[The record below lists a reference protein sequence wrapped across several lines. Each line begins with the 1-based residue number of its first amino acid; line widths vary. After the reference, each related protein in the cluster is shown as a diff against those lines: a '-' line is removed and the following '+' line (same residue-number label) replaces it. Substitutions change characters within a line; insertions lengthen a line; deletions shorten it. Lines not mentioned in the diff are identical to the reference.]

1 MPKEAHYGMYLSQ
14 ALKVEFLRQ
23 TYFGGLLRQSAPST
37 GVIPRVLY
45 IGEGHPLAF
54 YTHINAIQ

>member
-23 TYFGGLLRQSAPST
+23 IYFGGLLRQSAPSI
-37 GVIPRVLY
+37 GAILRVLY
-45 IGEGHPLAF
+45 IGEGYPLALR
-54 YTHINAIQ
+54 THINAMQ